1 MPVPVDLGE
10 LSDVVKNDVAK
21 KTVYDELVTKI
32 NSADTSRS
40 VLKTVWHRQ
49 NRVRK

>member
-40 VLKTVWHRQ
+40 VLKTV
-49 NRVRK
+49 